1 MINKFFTYVS
11 FTLKTLYKSNLHNAK
26 RFYLALFLVV
36 FILINARQSRITNF
50 GCEICADK
58 AGYYMYLPAIFHLGF
73 GASNYEDGF
82 DNRHGDGFRIDREND
97 KIITKFTSGVA
108 LLLLPFYAIGA
119 LIASIFGLDIHPYSG
134 FYLFFVNIGAAFYL
148 ALGLFFLRKWLNFY
162 VDTNSSLFS
171 VLVIFFGTNLYYY
184 TLDETLMSHLYSFTM
199 FSTLLYGLKSFSE
212 TKKWKPFLLFI
223 IPLSIAVLIRPT
235 NVLFGLIALFTD
247 VNKFSVLRNKLL
259 LLLSPKYLFAGAT
272 IFAIIM
278 MPQFFYWN
286 FAFGKY
292 IVWSYEGEGFT
303 YWNNPQF
310 LTVWFSPQSGLF
322 TYTPLVFLSIIV
334 SIILLNR
341 KNTIPNAFSNSIL
354 MLITFFMVSYMC
366 ASWNNPY
373 FGICNFGKRPM
384 VEYLPIMMLP
394 FSYFF
399 ARFNSFR
406 KTFSNIIL
414 ALILLMVLYN
424 LALFR
429 AFDTCFFGETW
440 EWEKF
445 GQLIKNAIPI

>member
-1 MINKFFTYVS
+1 MIQRIIQYVS
-11 FTLKTLYKSNLHNAK
+11 STLKRIFNTGFHNSK
-26 RFYLALFLVV
+26 WFYLLLFITV

-82 DNRHGDGFRIDREND
+82 DNKHGDGFRIDREND
-97 KIITKFTSGVA
+97 KIITKFTSGLA
-108 LLLLPFYAIGA
+108 MLLLPFYALGT
-119 LIASIFGLDIHPYSG
+119 LIASIFGFDAHPYSG

-162 VDTNSSLFS
+162 VDSNSSLYS
-171 VLVIFFGTNLYYY
+171 VLLIFFGTNLYYY

-199 FSTLLYGLKSFSE
+199 FSTFLYGLKSFYE
-212 TKKWKPFLLFI
+212 TKKWIHFLLFATS
-223 IPLSIAVLIRPT
+223 LSIAILIRPT
-235 NVLFGLIALFTD
+235 NALFGLIGFFIDL
-247 VNKFSVLRNKLL
+247 KSFSAFKSRLL
-259 LLLSPKYLFAGAT
+259 LLLDPKYLFPGVI
-272 IFAIIM
+272 IFVLIM
-278 MPQFFYWN
+278 MPQFLYWK
-286 FAFGKY
+286 FAFGEY

-303 YWNNPQF
+303 YWSNPQF

-322 TYTPLVFLSIIV
+322 TYTP
-334 SIILLNR
+334 ILLISLLFSAIMIAK
-341 KNTIPNAFSNSIL
+341 KNTYTNSTLVIISFL
-354 MLITFFMVSYMC
+354 AVSYMC

-384 VEYLPIMMLP
+384 VEYLPILFLP
-394 FSYFF
+394 IPYIFSSY
-399 ARFNSFR
+399 NSFR
-406 KTFSNIIL
+406 KTTQYIIL
-414 ALILLMVLYN
+414 ASMLLMVIYN

-445 GQLIKNAIPI
+445 GQLVKKAFLF